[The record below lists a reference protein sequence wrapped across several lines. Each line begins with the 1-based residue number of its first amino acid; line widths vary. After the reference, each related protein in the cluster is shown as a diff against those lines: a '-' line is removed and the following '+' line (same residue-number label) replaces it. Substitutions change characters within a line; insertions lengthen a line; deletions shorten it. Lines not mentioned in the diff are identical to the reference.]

1 MKTLIIV
8 RHGKSSWNQ
17 PAISDFDR
25 PLNNRG
31 FRDAPLIAA
40 RIHDHGV
47 QQIYASPALRAKTTA
62 ILIAE
67 GAGLSESSIRYE
79 KGIYAAG
86 LAELFGVIMKMDDK
100 YHTCMLVGHN
110 PGVSNLAMEL
120 TKRDIG
126 AMPTC
131 SVAKISLDIDTWTDI
146 KATRGELILY
156 EYPKMFKE

>member
-8 RHGKSSWNQ
+8 RHAKSSWNQ

-31 FRDAPLIAA
+31 FRDVPIMAV
-40 RIHDHGV
+40 RIHDSGV
-47 QQIYASPALRAKTTA
+47 QQIYASPALRANTTA

-67 GAGLSESSIRYE
+67 GAGLPESSIRYE

-86 LAELFGVIMKMDDK
+86 LAELFGVLMGMGDM
-100 YHTCMLVGHN
+100 YQTCMLIGHN
-110 PGVSNLAMEL
+110 PGVSNLALEL
-120 TKRDIG
+120 TGRDIG

-131 SVAKISLDIDTWTDI
+131 SVAKINLDIDTWTDI
-146 KATRGELILY
+146 EGTHGELIRY
-156 EYPKMFKE
+156 EYPKMFID